1 MKIRS
6 IYIIIALVLALIAI
20 FATSCGCYNVVPYS
34 NNSPFK
40 HEYVFEGLENEDK
53 EEKEEFTEE
62 EEPEE
67 KKVEGFEGLMPAPF
81 AESKL
86 LDPFFKAESKPDCQ
100 GSGLTKGAGGLCLT
114 PELKILLQTRGK
126 NATGGESQIGN

>member
-6 IYIIIALVLALIAI
+6 IYIIIALVLALIAV

-40 HEYVFEGLENEDK
+40 NEYVFEGLENK
-53 EEKEEFTEE
+53 ESDDS
-62 EEPEE
+62 EE

-100 GSGLTKGAGGLCLT
+100 GSGLTKGSGGLCLT

-126 NATGGESQIGN
+126 NSTGGESQIGN

>member
-6 IYIIIALVLALIAI
+6 IYIIIALVLALIAV
-20 FATSCGCYNVVPYS
+20 FATSYGCYNVVPYS

-40 HEYVFEGLENEDK
+40 NEYVFEGLENK
-53 EEKEEFTEE
+53 ESDDS
-62 EEPEE
+62 EE

-100 GSGLTKGAGGLCLT
+100 GSGLTKGSGGLCLT

>member
-6 IYIIIALVLALIAI
+6 IYIIIALVLALIAV
-20 FATSCGCYNVVPYS
+20 FATSWGCYNVVPYS

-40 HEYVFEGLENEDK
+40 NEYVFEGLENK
-53 EEKEEFTEE
+53 ESDDS
-62 EEPEE
+62 EE

-100 GSGLTKGAGGLCLT
+100 GSGLTKGSGGLCLT

-126 NATGGESQIGN
+126 NSTGGESQIGN

>member
-6 IYIIIALVLALIAI
+6 IYIIIALVLALITV

-34 NNSPFK
+34 KNSLFK
-40 HEYVFEGLENEDK
+40 HESLFEGLENEK
-53 EEKEEFTEE
+53 STEE
-62 EEPEE
+62 ESEEGSEE

-81 AESKL
+81 SESKL

-100 GSGLTKGAGGLCLT
+100 GSGLTKGSGGLCLT

-126 NATGGESQIGN
+126 NSTGGESQIGN

>member
-40 HEYVFEGLENEDK
+40 HEYLFEGLENEEN
-53 EEKEEFTEE
+53 EENTDEESK
-62 EEPEE
+62 E

>member
-40 HEYVFEGLENEDK
+40 HEYVFEGLENE
-53 EEKEEFTEE
+53 EKEENTDEE
-62 EEPEE
+62 SEE

>member
-6 IYIIIALVLALIAI
+6 IYIIIALVLALIAV

-34 NNSPFK
+34 NNSLFK
-40 HEYVFEGLENEDK
+40 HEYLFEGLENEDK
-53 EEKEEFTEE
+53 EEFTEE
-62 EEPEE
+62 ESED

-81 AESKL
+81 AENKM
-86 LDPFFKAESKPDCQ
+86 LDPFFKAETKPECQ
-100 GSGLTKGAGGLCLT
+100 GSGLTKGNGSVCLT
-114 PELKILLQTRGK
+114 PELELLLKTRGK

>member
-6 IYIIIALVLALIAI
+6 IYIIIALVLALIAV

-34 NNSPFK
+34 KNSLFK
-40 HEYVFEGLENEDK
+40 HESLFEGLENEK
-53 EEKEEFTEE
+53 STEE
-62 EEPEE
+62 ESEEGSEE

-81 AESKL
+81 SESKL

-100 GSGLTKGAGGLCLT
+100 GSGLTKGSGGLCLT

-126 NATGGESQIGN
+126 NSTGGESQIGN

>member
-40 HEYVFEGLENEDK
+40 HEYLFEGLENEENTD
-53 EEKEEFTEE
+53 EESK
-62 EEPEE
+62 E

>member
-6 IYIIIALVLALIAI
+6 IYIIIALVLALIAV
-20 FATSCGCYNVVPYS
+20 FATSYGCYNVVPYS

-40 HEYVFEGLENEDK
+40 NEYVFEGLENK
-53 EEKEEFTEE
+53 ESDDS
-62 EEPEE
+62 EE

-100 GSGLTKGAGGLCLT
+100 GSGLTKGSGGLCLT

-126 NATGGESQIGN
+126 NSTGGESQIGN

>member
-6 IYIIIALVLALIAI
+6 IYIIIALVLALIAV

-34 NNSPFK
+34 KNSLFK
-40 HEYVFEGLENEDK
+40 HESLFEGLENE
-53 EEKEEFTEE
+53 ESTEE
-62 EEPEE
+62 ESEE

-81 AESKL
+81 SESKL

-100 GSGLTKGAGGLCLT
+100 GSGLTKGSGGLCLT

-126 NATGGESQIGN
+126 NSTGGESQIGN